1 MSISE
6 QDAERLLN
14 KRDQMFNSVRE
25 VGEIQSLSN
34 DNVPPPKPKVKQPES
49 VVQKETPSNVILQQE
64 TQAPVIKPVHNN
76 FDIGWYEV
84 PIESLPS
91 KGLFYPDESRLL
103 IKPASVSIIRHFST
117 VDDSN
122 PLELNETFDYILENL
137 VRFNIPNIPSSY
149 KNLKDIDKLSVIL
162 HIRDATFKN
171 GESKI
176 ISDIKC
182 SCGNI
187 DQKTLTWSDFQFFV
201 FNDELM
207 KYYNPSLKVFHIK
220 FNSEMESDVALTIPS
235 IGIRSFV
242 QKYVT
247 SRIKQKKN
255 YDKSFTN
262 IAPYI
267 IDNWMSMDDSMYEK
281 EVLDSS
287 NWTTSQFAAFVRIVD
302 LIKKSMVSR
311 ILHKCSKC
319 GAEVTAPSSF
329 RGGIKS
335 LFIPDLQSITRQT

>member
-6 QDAERLLN
+6 QEAERLLN
-14 KRDQMFNSVRE
+14 EREQMFNSVKE
-25 VGEIQSLSN
+25 VGEVQSLPT
-34 DNVPPPKPKVKQPES
+34 DNVPPPKPKVKQPELK
-49 VVQKETPSNVILQQE
+49 VQTEVPNINLQE
-64 TQAPVIKPVHNN
+64 ESQASIIKPVHNN

-84 PIESLPS
+84 PMESLPS

-137 VRFNIPNIPSSY
+137 VRFNVPNMPPSY
-149 KNLKDIDKLSVIL
+149 KNLKDIDKLAVIL

-182 SCGNI
+182 SCGNV

-207 KYYNPSLKVFHIK
+207 KFYNPSLKVFHVK
-220 FNSEMESDVALTIPS
+220 FNNEMESDVALTIPS

-242 QKYVT
+242 QKYIT
-247 SRIKQKKN
+247 TRIKQKKN
-255 YDKSFTN
+255 YDKSFAN

-267 IDNWMSMDDSMYEK
+267 MDNWMSMSDSLYEN